1 MKKKIFMLLAL
12 VCMTLTASASA
23 GFDLTA
29 VASDYGTIAFTVDGN
44 DRTYADEG
52 ETVTVTITPYTG
64 YVVNEPSGQWYA
76 AIAATRRQAPID
88 LLTGITLTPVQG
100 QDNQWTFTMQR
111 ANAEISA
118 TYKKLLTHADI
129 TVTVN
134 DVTYSGVAQ
143 TPTVTVKD
151 GENELVKDQDYT
163 VSYSN
168 NTVAALSTATENAP
182 TVTITAVATSEK
194 YAGETTKTFTINKA
208 ALTVTAE
215 DKSVTYGDAAPTY
228 TVTYDGFVN
237 NETNAVLGGTLALA
251 CDYVKNTSG
260 AGTYTITPSGL
271 TSDNYDI
278 TFTNGTLTVGAKALE
293 SSMIAAIEPLIY
305 NTQAQTPEPA
315 VTFNGMT
322 LVKGTDFTYSYSDN
336 TAAGTATVTITAV
349 AEGNYSGSASKSFTI
364 KHANAE
370 VWFDPSQIKKTYG
383 DPNFIFEAYAIGDGT
398 LTYSSDDEKIA
409 TVDEYTGEVTI
420 VGVGEVNIEA
430 TLSAGAN
437 YDGSFN
443 WYQLII
449 EPKELET
456 SMVADMAEQA
466 YTGAAVTPGF
476 VITFNDMRLVEGTD
490 YTVEYADNTEI
501 GTATATITGTGN
513 YTGTLTKEF
522 TIAMAKLTL
531 DETEDNSE
539 VLAAAD
545 GKPFDVTLKRT
556 LQTGSWNTFA
566 VPFDI
571 DTPDGWTVKEL
582 KSSTLAD
589 GTLTLSFGNAQGIEA
604 GKPYLVKVADKVETP
619 TFKGVTVSTDFVKTE
634 TTAVDFVPT
643 LGKTAIEGDATSIL
657 FLGAGNKL
665 FYPTQLPSDMKG
677 FRAYFQLKGDATS
690 ARSFRMDF
698 GDGETT
704 SIKTTNFTNYTNS
717 EEWYDLQGR
726 RVNGAAKKGVYIV
739 NGKKTVVK

>member
-1 MKKKIFMLLAL
+1 MKKKLFALLAL
-12 VCMTLTASASA
+12 VMTAMTVSAKDVPTYSLTKADGAEA
-23 GFDLTA
+23 H
-29 VASDYGTIAFTVDGN
+29 GTITFKVDG
-44 DRTYADEG
+44 ADVTSAAEG
-52 ETVTVTITPYTG
+52 KTVTMTIVPADTWIVGT
-64 YVVNEPSGQWYA
+64 VSGQWYA

-111 ANAEISA
+111 ANAEISC
-118 TYKKLLTHADI
+118 TYRKLLTHADI
-129 TVTVN
+129 SVSIEEEC
-134 DVTYSGVAQ
+134 TYTGQPQ
-143 TPTVTVKD
+143 TPEVIVKD
-151 GENELVKDQDYT
+151 GETELVLNTDFT

-168 NTVAALSTATENAP
+168 NIYASEATAT
-182 TVTITAVATSEK
+182 ITGIGN
-194 YAGETTKTFTINKA
+194 YAGTVSEHFTINKA
-208 ALTVTAE
+208 KA
-215 DKSVTYGDAAPTY
+215 
-228 TVTYDGFVN
+228 FVM
-237 NETNAVLGGTLALA
+237 
-251 CDYVKNTSG
+251 
-260 AGTYTITPSGL
+260 
-271 TSDNYDI
+271 
-278 TFTNGTLTVGAKALE
+278 F
-293 SSMIAAIEPLIY
+293 
-305 NTQAQTPEPA
+305 
-315 VTFNGMT
+315 GMPYQ
-322 LVKGTDFTYSYSDN
+322 F
-336 TAAGTATVTITAV
+336 
-349 AEGNYSGSASKSFTI
+349 ER
-364 KHANAE
+364 
-370 VWFDPSQIKKTYG
+370 TYG
-383 DPNFIFEAYAIGDGT
+383 DPNFTILPEVEGDGV
-398 LTYSSDDEKIA
+398 LTYRSGNQDIA
-409 TVDEYTGEVTI
+409 TVDEETGEVTI
-420 VGVGEVNIEA
+420 VSAGVVRIWA
-430 TLSAGAN
+430 AISDGAN
-437 YDGSFN
+437 YVGEKD
-443 WYQLII
+443 WYQLTIH
-449 EPKELET
+449 PKELET
-456 SMVADMAEQA
+456 SMVAAMAEQA

>member
-1 MKKKIFMLLAL
+1 MKKKLLSLLAL
-12 VCMTLTASASA
+12 VMTAMTVSAKDVPTYSLTKADGAEA
-23 GFDLTA
+23 H
-29 VASDYGTIAFTVDGN
+29 GTITFKVDGAAV
-44 DRTYADEG
+44 TSAAEG
-52 ETVTVTITPYTG
+52 KTVTMTIAPADNWIVGT
-64 YVVNEPSGQWYA
+64 VSGQWYA
-76 AIAATRRQAPID
+76 AMAKARRRTPGID
-88 LLTGITLTPVQG
+88 LLDKVTLTPVGG
-100 QDNQWTFTMQR
+100 QTNQWTFTMQR
-111 ANAEISA
+111 ANAEISC
-118 TYKKLLTHADI
+118 TYRKLLTHADI
-129 TVTVN
+129 SVSIEEEC
-134 DVTYSGVAQ
+134 TYTGQPQ
-143 TPTVTVKD
+143 TPEVIVKD
-151 GENELVKDQDYT
+151 GETELVLNTDFT

-168 NTVAALSTATENAP
+168 NIYASEATAT
-182 TVTITAVATSEK
+182 ITGIGN
-194 YAGETTKTFTINKA
+194 YAGTVSEHFTINKA
-208 ALTVTAE
+208 KA
-215 DKSVTYGDAAPTY
+215 
-228 TVTYDGFVN
+228 FVM
-237 NETNAVLGGTLALA
+237 
-251 CDYVKNTSG
+251 
-260 AGTYTITPSGL
+260 
-271 TSDNYDI
+271 
-278 TFTNGTLTVGAKALE
+278 F
-293 SSMIAAIEPLIY
+293 
-305 NTQAQTPEPA
+305 
-315 VTFNGMT
+315 GMPYQ
-322 LVKGTDFTYSYSDN
+322 F
-336 TAAGTATVTITAV
+336 
-349 AEGNYSGSASKSFTI
+349 ER
-364 KHANAE
+364 
-370 VWFDPSQIKKTYG
+370 TYG
-383 DPNFIFEAYAIGDGT
+383 DPNFTILPEVEGDGV
-398 LTYSSDDEKIA
+398 LTYRSGNQDIA
-409 TVDEYTGEVTI
+409 TVDEETGEVTI
-420 VGVGEVNIEA
+420 VSAGVVRIWA
-430 TLSAGAN
+430 AISDGAN
-437 YDGSFN
+437 YVGEKD
-443 WYQLII
+443 WYQLTIH
-449 EPKELET
+449 PKELET
-456 SMVADMAEQA
+456 SMVAAMAEQA
-466 YTGAAVTPGF
+466 YTGAAVTPVF

-690 ARSFRMDF
+690 ARSFQLNF

>member
-1 MKKKIFMLLAL
+1 MYMKKKIFMLLAL

-52 ETVTVTITPYTG
+52 ETVTVTITPNTG

-111 ANAEISA
+111 ANAEISC
-118 TYKKLLTHADI
+118 TYRKLLTHADI
-129 TVTVN
+129 SVSIEEEC
-134 DVTYSGVAQ
+134 TYTGQPQ
-143 TPTVTVKD
+143 TPEVIVKD
-151 GENELVKDQDYT
+151 GETELVLNTDFT

-168 NTVAALSTATENAP
+168 NIYASEATAT
-182 TVTITAVATSEK
+182 ITGIGN
-194 YAGETTKTFTINKA
+194 YAGTVSEHFTINKA
-208 ALTVTAE
+208 KA
-215 DKSVTYGDAAPTY
+215 
-228 TVTYDGFVN
+228 FVM
-237 NETNAVLGGTLALA
+237 
-251 CDYVKNTSG
+251 
-260 AGTYTITPSGL
+260 
-271 TSDNYDI
+271 
-278 TFTNGTLTVGAKALE
+278 F
-293 SSMIAAIEPLIY
+293 
-305 NTQAQTPEPA
+305 
-315 VTFNGMT
+315 GMPYQ
-322 LVKGTDFTYSYSDN
+322 F
-336 TAAGTATVTITAV
+336 
-349 AEGNYSGSASKSFTI
+349 ER
-364 KHANAE
+364 
-370 VWFDPSQIKKTYG
+370 TYG
-383 DPNFIFEAYAIGDGT
+383 DPNFTILPEVEGDGV
-398 LTYSSDDEKIA
+398 LTYRSGNQDIA
-409 TVDEYTGEVTI
+409 TVDEETGEVTI
-420 VGVGEVNIEA
+420 VSAGVVRIWA
-430 TLSAGAN
+430 AISDGAN
-437 YDGSFN
+437 YVGEKD
-443 WYQLII
+443 WYQLTIH
-449 EPKELET
+449 PKELET
-456 SMVADMAEQA
+456 SMVAAMAEQA

-690 ARSFRMDF
+690 ARSFQLNF

>member
-1 MKKKIFMLLAL
+1 MKKKLFALLAL
-12 VCMTLTASASA
+12 VMTAMTVSAKDVPTYSLTKADGAEA
-23 GFDLTA
+23 H
-29 VASDYGTIAFTVDGN
+29 GTITFKVDGAAV
-44 DRTYADEG
+44 TSAAEG
-52 ETVTVTITPYTG
+52 KTVTMTIAPADNWIVGT
-64 YVVNEPSGQWYA
+64 VSGQWYA
-76 AIAATRRQAPID
+76 AMAKARRRTPGID
-88 LLTGITLTPVQG
+88 LLDKVTLTPVGG
-100 QDNQWTFTMQR
+100 QTNLWTFTMQR
-111 ANAEISA
+111 ANAEISC
-118 TYKKLLTHADI
+118 TYRKLLTHADI
-129 TVTVN
+129 SVSIEEEC
-134 DVTYSGVAQ
+134 TYTGQPQ
-143 TPTVTVKD
+143 TPEVIVKD
-151 GENELVKDQDYT
+151 GETELVLNTDFT

-168 NTVAALSTATENAP
+168 NIYASEATAT
-182 TVTITAVATSEK
+182 ITGIGN
-194 YAGETTKTFTINKA
+194 YAGTVSEHFTINKA
-208 ALTVTAE
+208 KA
-215 DKSVTYGDAAPTY
+215 
-228 TVTYDGFVN
+228 FVM
-237 NETNAVLGGTLALA
+237 
-251 CDYVKNTSG
+251 
-260 AGTYTITPSGL
+260 
-271 TSDNYDI
+271 
-278 TFTNGTLTVGAKALE
+278 F
-293 SSMIAAIEPLIY
+293 
-305 NTQAQTPEPA
+305 
-315 VTFNGMT
+315 GMPYQ
-322 LVKGTDFTYSYSDN
+322 F
-336 TAAGTATVTITAV
+336 
-349 AEGNYSGSASKSFTI
+349 ER
-364 KHANAE
+364 
-370 VWFDPSQIKKTYG
+370 TYG
-383 DPNFIFEAYAIGDGT
+383 DPNFTILPEVEGDGV
-398 LTYSSDDEKIA
+398 LTYRSGNQDIA
-409 TVDEYTGEVTI
+409 TVDEETGEVTI
-420 VGVGEVNIEA
+420 VSAGVVRIWA
-430 TLSAGAN
+430 AISDGAN
-437 YDGSFN
+437 YVGEKD
-443 WYQLII
+443 WYQLTIH
-449 EPKELET
+449 PKELET
-456 SMVADMAEQA
+456 SMVAAMAEQA

-690 ARSFRMDF
+690 ARSFQLNF

-726 RVNGAAKKGVYIV
+726 RVNGAAKKGVYIM
-739 NGKKTVVK
+739 NGRKVVVK

>member
-1 MKKKIFMLLAL
+1 MKKKLFALLAL
-12 VCMTLTASASA
+12 VMTAMTVSAKDVPTYSLTKADGAEA
-23 GFDLTA
+23 H
-29 VASDYGTIAFTVDGN
+29 GTITFKVDGAAV
-44 DRTYADEG
+44 TSAAEG
-52 ETVTVTITPYTG
+52 KTVTMTIAPADNWIVGT
-64 YVVNEPSGQWYA
+64 VSGQWYA
-76 AIAATRRQAPID
+76 AMAKARRRTPGVD
-88 LLTGITLTPVQG
+88 LLDKVTLTPVGG
-100 QDNQWTFTMQR
+100 QTNQWTFTMQR
-111 ANAEISA
+111 ANAEISC
-118 TYKKLLTHADI
+118 TYRKLLTHADI
-129 TVTVN
+129 SVSIEEEC
-134 DVTYSGVAQ
+134 TYTGQPQ
-143 TPTVTVKD
+143 TPEVIVKD
-151 GENELVKDQDYT
+151 GETELVLNTDFT

-168 NTVAALSTATENAP
+168 NIYASEATAT
-182 TVTITAVATSEK
+182 ITGIGN
-194 YAGETTKTFTINKA
+194 YAGTVSEHFTINKA
-208 ALTVTAE
+208 KA
-215 DKSVTYGDAAPTY
+215 
-228 TVTYDGFVN
+228 FVM
-237 NETNAVLGGTLALA
+237 
-251 CDYVKNTSG
+251 
-260 AGTYTITPSGL
+260 
-271 TSDNYDI
+271 
-278 TFTNGTLTVGAKALE
+278 F
-293 SSMIAAIEPLIY
+293 
-305 NTQAQTPEPA
+305 
-315 VTFNGMT
+315 GMPYQ
-322 LVKGTDFTYSYSDN
+322 F
-336 TAAGTATVTITAV
+336 
-349 AEGNYSGSASKSFTI
+349 ER
-364 KHANAE
+364 
-370 VWFDPSQIKKTYG
+370 TYG
-383 DPNFIFEAYAIGDGT
+383 DPNFTILPEVEGDGV
-398 LTYSSDDEKIA
+398 LTYRSGNQDIA
-409 TVDEYTGEVTI
+409 TVDEETGEVTI
-420 VGVGEVNIEA
+420 VSAGVVRIWA
-430 TLSAGAN
+430 AISDGAN
-437 YDGSFN
+437 YVGEKD
-443 WYQLII
+443 WYQLTIH
-449 EPKELET
+449 PKELET
-456 SMVADMAEQA
+456 SMVAAMAEQA

-690 ARSFRMDF
+690 ARSFQLNF

>member
-1 MKKKIFMLLAL
+1 MKKKLLSLLAL
-12 VCMTLTASASA
+12 VMTAMTVSAKDVPTYSLTKADGAEA
-23 GFDLTA
+23 H
-29 VASDYGTIAFTVDGN
+29 GTITFKVDGAAV
-44 DRTYADEG
+44 TSAAEG
-52 ETVTVTITPYTG
+52 KTVTMTIAPADNWIVGT
-64 YVVNEPSGQWYA
+64 VSGQWYA
-76 AIAATRRQAPID
+76 AMAKARRRTPGID
-88 LLTGITLTPVQG
+88 LLDKVTLTPVGG
-100 QDNQWTFTMQR
+100 QTNQWTFTMQR
-111 ANAEISA
+111 ANAEISC
-118 TYKKLLTHADI
+118 TYRKLLTHADI
-129 TVTVN
+129 SVSIEEEC
-134 DVTYSGVAQ
+134 TYTGQPQ
-143 TPTVTVKD
+143 TPEVIVKD
-151 GENELVKDQDYT
+151 GETELVLNTDFT

-168 NTVAALSTATENAP
+168 NIYASEATAT
-182 TVTITAVATSEK
+182 ITGIGN
-194 YAGETTKTFTINKA
+194 YAGTVSEHFTINKA
-208 ALTVTAE
+208 KA
-215 DKSVTYGDAAPTY
+215 
-228 TVTYDGFVN
+228 FVM
-237 NETNAVLGGTLALA
+237 
-251 CDYVKNTSG
+251 
-260 AGTYTITPSGL
+260 
-271 TSDNYDI
+271 
-278 TFTNGTLTVGAKALE
+278 F
-293 SSMIAAIEPLIY
+293 
-305 NTQAQTPEPA
+305 
-315 VTFNGMT
+315 GMPYQ
-322 LVKGTDFTYSYSDN
+322 F
-336 TAAGTATVTITAV
+336 
-349 AEGNYSGSASKSFTI
+349 ER
-364 KHANAE
+364 
-370 VWFDPSQIKKTYG
+370 TYG
-383 DPNFIFEAYAIGDGT
+383 DPNFTILPEVEGDGV
-398 LTYSSDDEKIA
+398 LTYRSGNQDIA
-409 TVDEYTGEVTI
+409 TVDEETGEVTI
-420 VGVGEVNIEA
+420 VSAGVVRIWA
-430 TLSAGAN
+430 AISDGAN
-437 YDGSFN
+437 YVGEKD
-443 WYQLII
+443 WYQLTIH
-449 EPKELET
+449 PKELET
-456 SMVADMAEQA
+456 SMVAAMAEQA

>member
-1 MKKKIFMLLAL
+1 MKKKLFALLAL
-12 VCMTLTASASA
+12 VMTAMTVSAKDVPTYSLTKADGAEA
-23 GFDLTA
+23 H
-29 VASDYGTIAFTVDGN
+29 GTITFKVDGAAV
-44 DRTYADEG
+44 TSAAEG
-52 ETVTVTITPYTG
+52 KTVTMTIAPADNWIVGT
-64 YVVNEPSGQWYA
+64 VSGQWYA

-111 ANAEISA
+111 ANAEISC
-118 TYKKLLTHADI
+118 TYRKLLTHADI
-129 TVTVN
+129 SVSIEEEC
-134 DVTYSGVAQ
+134 TYTGQPQ
-143 TPTVTVKD
+143 TPEVIVKD
-151 GENELVKDQDYT
+151 GETELVLNTDFT

-168 NTVAALSTATENAP
+168 NIYASEATAT
-182 TVTITAVATSEK
+182 ITGIGN
-194 YAGETTKTFTINKA
+194 YAGTVSEHFTINKA
-208 ALTVTAE
+208 KA
-215 DKSVTYGDAAPTY
+215 
-228 TVTYDGFVN
+228 FVM
-237 NETNAVLGGTLALA
+237 
-251 CDYVKNTSG
+251 
-260 AGTYTITPSGL
+260 
-271 TSDNYDI
+271 
-278 TFTNGTLTVGAKALE
+278 F
-293 SSMIAAIEPLIY
+293 
-305 NTQAQTPEPA
+305 
-315 VTFNGMT
+315 GMPYQ
-322 LVKGTDFTYSYSDN
+322 F
-336 TAAGTATVTITAV
+336 
-349 AEGNYSGSASKSFTI
+349 ER
-364 KHANAE
+364 
-370 VWFDPSQIKKTYG
+370 TYG
-383 DPNFIFEAYAIGDGT
+383 DPNFTILPEVEGDGV
-398 LTYSSDDEKIA
+398 LTYRSGNQNIA
-409 TVDEYTGEVTI
+409 TVDEETGEVTI
-420 VGVGEVNIEA
+420 VSAGVVRIWA
-430 TLSAGAN
+430 AISDGAN
-437 YDGSFN
+437 YVGEKD
-443 WYQLII
+443 WYQLTIH
-449 EPKELET
+449 PKELET
-456 SMVADMAEQA
+456 SMVAAMAEQA

-690 ARSFRMDF
+690 ARSIQLNF
-698 GDGETT
+698 GDDETT

-726 RVNGAAKKGVYIV
+726 RVNGAAKKGVYIM
-739 NGKKTVVK
+739 NGRKVVVK

>member
-1 MKKKIFMLLAL
+1 MYMKKKLFALLAL
-12 VCMTLTASASA
+12 VMTAMTVSAKDVPTYSLTKADGAEA
-23 GFDLTA
+23 H
-29 VASDYGTIAFTVDGN
+29 GTITFKVDGAAV
-44 DRTYADEG
+44 TSAAEG
-52 ETVTVTITPYTG
+52 KTVTMTIAPADNWIVGT
-64 YVVNEPSGQWYA
+64 VSGQWYA
-76 AIAATRRQAPID
+76 AMAKARRRTPGID
-88 LLTGITLTPVQG
+88 LLDKVTLTPVGG
-100 QDNQWTFTMQR
+100 QTNQWTFTMQR
-111 ANAEISA
+111 ANAEISC
-118 TYKKLLTHADI
+118 TYRKLLTHADI
-129 TVTVN
+129 SVSIEEEC
-134 DVTYSGVAQ
+134 TYTGQPQ
-143 TPTVTVKD
+143 TPEVIVKD
-151 GENELVKDQDYT
+151 GETELVLNTDFT

-168 NTVAALSTATENAP
+168 NIYASEATAT
-182 TVTITAVATSEK
+182 ITGIGN
-194 YAGETTKTFTINKA
+194 YAGTVSKHFTINKA
-208 ALTVTAE
+208 KA
-215 DKSVTYGDAAPTY
+215 
-228 TVTYDGFVN
+228 FVM
-237 NETNAVLGGTLALA
+237 
-251 CDYVKNTSG
+251 
-260 AGTYTITPSGL
+260 
-271 TSDNYDI
+271 
-278 TFTNGTLTVGAKALE
+278 F
-293 SSMIAAIEPLIY
+293 
-305 NTQAQTPEPA
+305 
-315 VTFNGMT
+315 GMPYQ
-322 LVKGTDFTYSYSDN
+322 F
-336 TAAGTATVTITAV
+336 
-349 AEGNYSGSASKSFTI
+349 ER
-364 KHANAE
+364 
-370 VWFDPSQIKKTYG
+370 TYG
-383 DPNFIFEAYAIGDGT
+383 DPNFTILPEVEGDGV
-398 LTYSSDDEKIA
+398 LTYRSGNQDIA
-409 TVDEYTGEVTI
+409 TVDEETGEVTI
-420 VGVGEVNIEA
+420 VSAGVVRIWA
-430 TLSAGAN
+430 AISDGAN
-437 YDGSFN
+437 YVGEKD
-443 WYQLII
+443 WYQLTIH
-449 EPKELET
+449 PKELET
-456 SMVADMAEQA
+456 SMVAAMAEQA

>member
-1 MKKKIFMLLAL
+1 MKKKLFALLAL
-12 VCMTLTASASA
+12 VMTAMTVSAKDVPTYSLTKADGAEA
-23 GFDLTA
+23 H
-29 VASDYGTIAFTVDGN
+29 GTITFKVDG
-44 DRTYADEG
+44 ADVTSAAEG
-52 ETVTVTITPYTG
+52 KTVTMPIIPADNWIVGT
-64 YVVNEPSGQWYA
+64 VSGQWYA

-111 ANAEISA
+111 ANAEISC
-118 TYKKLLTHADI
+118 TYRKLLTHADI
-129 TVTVN
+129 SVSIEEEC
-134 DVTYSGVAQ
+134 TYTGQPQ
-143 TPTVTVKD
+143 TPEVIVKD
-151 GENELVKDQDYT
+151 GETELVLNTDFT

-168 NTVAALSTATENAP
+168 NIYASEATAT
-182 TVTITAVATSEK
+182 ITGIGN
-194 YAGETTKTFTINKA
+194 YAGTVSEHFTINKA
-208 ALTVTAE
+208 KA
-215 DKSVTYGDAAPTY
+215 
-228 TVTYDGFVN
+228 FVM
-237 NETNAVLGGTLALA
+237 
-251 CDYVKNTSG
+251 
-260 AGTYTITPSGL
+260 
-271 TSDNYDI
+271 
-278 TFTNGTLTVGAKALE
+278 F
-293 SSMIAAIEPLIY
+293 
-305 NTQAQTPEPA
+305 
-315 VTFNGMT
+315 GMPYQ
-322 LVKGTDFTYSYSDN
+322 F
-336 TAAGTATVTITAV
+336 
-349 AEGNYSGSASKSFTI
+349 ER
-364 KHANAE
+364 
-370 VWFDPSQIKKTYG
+370 TYG
-383 DPNFIFEAYAIGDGT
+383 DPNFTILPEVEGDGV
-398 LTYSSDDEKIA
+398 LTYRSGNQDIA
-409 TVDEYTGEVTI
+409 TVDEETGEVTI
-420 VGVGEVNIEA
+420 VSAGVVRIWA
-430 TLSAGAN
+430 AISDGAN
-437 YDGSFN
+437 YVGEKD
-443 WYQLII
+443 WYQLTIH
-449 EPKELET
+449 PKELET
-456 SMVADMAEQA
+456 SMVAAMAEQA

>member
-1 MKKKIFMLLAL
+1 MKKKLFALLVL
-12 VCMTLTASASA
+12 LMTVMTASAIDVPTYS
-23 GFDLTA
+23 LTKA
-29 VASDYGTIAFTVDGN
+29 DGAEAHGTITFKVDGAAV
-44 DRTYADEG
+44 TSAAEG
-52 ETVTVTITPYTG
+52 KTVTMTIAPADNWIVGT
-64 YVVNEPSGQWYA
+64 VSGQWYA
-76 AIAATRRQAPID
+76 AMAATRRQAPID
-88 LLTGITLTPVQG
+88 LLDKVTLTPVGG
-100 QDNQWTFTMQR
+100 QTNQWTFTMQR
-111 ANAEISA
+111 ANAEISC
-118 TYKKLLTHADI
+118 TYRKLLTHADI
-129 TVTVN
+129 SVSIEEEC
-134 DVTYSGVAQ
+134 TYTGLPQ
-143 TPTVTVKD
+143 TPEVIVKD
-151 GENELVKDQDYT
+151 GETELVLNTDFT

-168 NTVAALSTATENAP
+168 NIYASEATAT
-182 TVTITAVATSEK
+182 ITGIGN
-194 YAGETTKTFTINKA
+194 YAGTVSEHFTINKA
-208 ALTVTAE
+208 KA
-215 DKSVTYGDAAPTY
+215 
-228 TVTYDGFVN
+228 FVM
-237 NETNAVLGGTLALA
+237 
-251 CDYVKNTSG
+251 
-260 AGTYTITPSGL
+260 
-271 TSDNYDI
+271 
-278 TFTNGTLTVGAKALE
+278 F
-293 SSMIAAIEPLIY
+293 
-305 NTQAQTPEPA
+305 
-315 VTFNGMT
+315 GMPYQ
-322 LVKGTDFTYSYSDN
+322 F
-336 TAAGTATVTITAV
+336 
-349 AEGNYSGSASKSFTI
+349 ER
-364 KHANAE
+364 
-370 VWFDPSQIKKTYG
+370 TYG
-383 DPNFIFEAYAIGDGT
+383 DPNFTILPEVEGDGV
-398 LTYSSDDEKIA
+398 LTYRSGNQNIA
-409 TVDEYTGEVTI
+409 TVDEETGEVTI
-420 VGVGEVNIEA
+420 VSAGVVRIWA
-430 TLSAGAN
+430 AISDGAN
-437 YDGSFN
+437 YVGEKD
-443 WYQLII
+443 WYQLTIH
-449 EPKELET
+449 PKELET
-456 SMVADMAEQA
+456 SMVAAMAEQA

-531 DETEDNSE
+531 DETEDNIE

-690 ARSFRMDF
+690 ARSFQLNF

>member
-1 MKKKIFMLLAL
+1 MKKKLLSLLAL
-12 VCMTLTASASA
+12 VMTAMTVSAKDVPTYSLTKADGAEA
-23 GFDLTA
+23 H
-29 VASDYGTIAFTVDGN
+29 GTITFKVD
-44 DRTYADEG
+44 DADVTSAAEG
-52 ETVTVTITPYTG
+52 KTVTMTIAPADNWIVGT
-64 YVVNEPSGQWYA
+64 VSGQWYA
-76 AIAATRRQAPID
+76 AMAKARRRTPGID
-88 LLTGITLTPVQG
+88 LLDKVTLTPVGG
-100 QDNQWTFTMQR
+100 QTNQWTFTMQR
-111 ANAEISA
+111 ANAEISC
-118 TYKKLLTHADI
+118 TYRKLLTHADI
-129 TVTVN
+129 SVSIEEEC
-134 DVTYSGVAQ
+134 TYTGLPQ
-143 TPTVTVKD
+143 TPEVIVKD
-151 GENELVKDQDYT
+151 GETELVLNTDFT

-168 NTVAALSTATENAP
+168 NIYASEATAT
-182 TVTITAVATSEK
+182 ITGIGN
-194 YAGETTKTFTINKA
+194 YAGTVSEHFTINKA
-208 ALTVTAE
+208 KA
-215 DKSVTYGDAAPTY
+215 
-228 TVTYDGFVN
+228 FVM
-237 NETNAVLGGTLALA
+237 
-251 CDYVKNTSG
+251 
-260 AGTYTITPSGL
+260 
-271 TSDNYDI
+271 
-278 TFTNGTLTVGAKALE
+278 F
-293 SSMIAAIEPLIY
+293 
-305 NTQAQTPEPA
+305 
-315 VTFNGMT
+315 GMPYQ
-322 LVKGTDFTYSYSDN
+322 F
-336 TAAGTATVTITAV
+336 
-349 AEGNYSGSASKSFTI
+349 ER
-364 KHANAE
+364 
-370 VWFDPSQIKKTYG
+370 TYG
-383 DPNFIFEAYAIGDGT
+383 DPNFTILPEVEGDGV
-398 LTYSSDDEKIA
+398 LTYRSGNQDIA
-409 TVDEYTGEVTI
+409 TVDEETGEVTI
-420 VGVGEVNIEA
+420 VSAGVVRIWA
-430 TLSAGAN
+430 AISDGAN
-437 YDGSFN
+437 YVGEKD
-443 WYQLII
+443 WYQLTIH
-449 EPKELET
+449 PKELET
-456 SMVADMAEQA
+456 SMVAAMAEQA

-690 ARSFRMDF
+690 ARSFQLNF

>member
-1 MKKKIFMLLAL
+1 MKKKLFALLAL
-12 VCMTLTASASA
+12 VMTAMTVSAKDVPTYSLTKADGAEA
-23 GFDLTA
+23 H
-29 VASDYGTIAFTVDGN
+29 GTITFKVDGAAV
-44 DRTYADEG
+44 TSAAEG
-52 ETVTVTITPYTG
+52 KTVTMTIAPADNWIVGT
-64 YVVNEPSGQWYA
+64 VSGQWYA
-76 AIAATRRQAPID
+76 AMAKARRRTPGID
-88 LLTGITLTPVQG
+88 LLDKVTLTPVGG
-100 QDNQWTFTMQR
+100 QANQWTFTMQR
-111 ANAEISA
+111 ANAEISC
-118 TYKKLLTHADI
+118 TYRKLLTHADI
-129 TVTVN
+129 SVSIEEEC
-134 DVTYSGVAQ
+134 TYTGLPQ
-143 TPTVTVKD
+143 TPEVIVKD
-151 GENELVKDQDYT
+151 GETELVLNTDFT

-168 NTVAALSTATENAP
+168 NIYASEATAT
-182 TVTITAVATSEK
+182 ITGIGN
-194 YAGETTKTFTINKA
+194 YAGTVSEHFTINKA
-208 ALTVTAE
+208 KA
-215 DKSVTYGDAAPTY
+215 
-228 TVTYDGFVN
+228 FVM
-237 NETNAVLGGTLALA
+237 
-251 CDYVKNTSG
+251 
-260 AGTYTITPSGL
+260 
-271 TSDNYDI
+271 
-278 TFTNGTLTVGAKALE
+278 F
-293 SSMIAAIEPLIY
+293 
-305 NTQAQTPEPA
+305 
-315 VTFNGMT
+315 GMPYQ
-322 LVKGTDFTYSYSDN
+322 F
-336 TAAGTATVTITAV
+336 
-349 AEGNYSGSASKSFTI
+349 ER
-364 KHANAE
+364 
-370 VWFDPSQIKKTYG
+370 TYG
-383 DPNFIFEAYAIGDGT
+383 DPNFTILPEVEGDGV
-398 LTYSSDDEKIA
+398 LTYRSGNQDIA
-409 TVDEYTGEVTI
+409 TVDEETGEVTI
-420 VGVGEVNIEA
+420 VSAGVVRIWA
-430 TLSAGAN
+430 AISDGAN
-437 YDGSFN
+437 YVGEKD
-443 WYQLII
+443 WYQLTIH
-449 EPKELET
+449 PKELET
-456 SMVADMAEQA
+456 SMVAAMAEQA

-690 ARSFRMDF
+690 ARSFQLNF

>member
-1 MKKKIFMLLAL
+1 MKKKLLSLLAL
-12 VCMTLTASASA
+12 VMTAMTVSAKDVPTYSLTKADGAEA
-23 GFDLTA
+23 H
-29 VASDYGTIAFTVDGN
+29 GTITFKVDGAAV
-44 DRTYADEG
+44 TSAAEG
-52 ETVTVTITPYTG
+52 KTVTMTIAPADNWIVGT
-64 YVVNEPSGQWYA
+64 VSGQWYA

-100 QDNQWTFTMQR
+100 QANQWTFTMQR
-111 ANAEISA
+111 ANAEISC
-118 TYKKLLTHADI
+118 TYRKLLTHADI
-129 TVTVN
+129 SVSIEEEC
-134 DVTYSGVAQ
+134 TYTGQPQ
-143 TPTVTVKD
+143 TPEVIVKD
-151 GENELVKDQDYT
+151 GETELVLNTDFT

-168 NTVAALSTATENAP
+168 NIYASEATAT
-182 TVTITAVATSEK
+182 ITGIGN
-194 YAGETTKTFTINKA
+194 YAGTVSEHFTINKA
-208 ALTVTAE
+208 KA
-215 DKSVTYGDAAPTY
+215 
-228 TVTYDGFVN
+228 FVM
-237 NETNAVLGGTLALA
+237 
-251 CDYVKNTSG
+251 
-260 AGTYTITPSGL
+260 
-271 TSDNYDI
+271 
-278 TFTNGTLTVGAKALE
+278 F
-293 SSMIAAIEPLIY
+293 
-305 NTQAQTPEPA
+305 
-315 VTFNGMT
+315 GMPYQ
-322 LVKGTDFTYSYSDN
+322 F
-336 TAAGTATVTITAV
+336 
-349 AEGNYSGSASKSFTI
+349 ER
-364 KHANAE
+364 
-370 VWFDPSQIKKTYG
+370 TYG
-383 DPNFIFEAYAIGDGT
+383 DPNFTILPEVEGDGV
-398 LTYSSDDEKIA
+398 LTYRSGNQDIA
-409 TVDEYTGEVTI
+409 TVDEETGEVTI
-420 VGVGEVNIEA
+420 VSAGVVRIWA
-430 TLSAGAN
+430 AISDGAN
-437 YDGSFN
+437 YVGEKD
-443 WYQLII
+443 WYQLTIH
-449 EPKELET
+449 PKELET
-456 SMVADMAEQA
+456 SMVAAMAEQA
-466 YTGAAVTPGF
+466 YTGAAVTPVF

-690 ARSFRMDF
+690 ARSFQLNF

>member
-1 MKKKIFMLLAL
+1 MKKKLFALLAL
-12 VCMTLTASASA
+12 VMTAMTVSAKDVPTYSLTKADGAEA
-23 GFDLTA
+23 H
-29 VASDYGTIAFTVDGN
+29 GTITFKVDG
-44 DRTYADEG
+44 ADVTSAAEG
-52 ETVTVTITPYTG
+52 KTVTMTIAPADNWIVGT
-64 YVVNEPSGQWYA
+64 VSGQWYA
-76 AIAATRRQAPID
+76 AMAKARRRTPGVD
-88 LLTGITLTPVQG
+88 LLDKVTLTPVGG
-100 QDNQWTFTMQR
+100 QTNQWTFTMQR
-111 ANAEISA
+111 ANAEISC
-118 TYKKLLTHADI
+118 TYRKLLTHADI
-129 TVTVN
+129 SVSIEEEC
-134 DVTYSGVAQ
+134 TYTGLPQ
-143 TPTVTVKD
+143 TPEVIVKD
-151 GENELVKDQDYT
+151 GETELVLNTDFT

-168 NTVAALSTATENAP
+168 NIYASEATAT
-182 TVTITAVATSEK
+182 ITGIGN
-194 YAGETTKTFTINKA
+194 YAGTVSKHFTINKA
-208 ALTVTAE
+208 KA
-215 DKSVTYGDAAPTY
+215 
-228 TVTYDGFVN
+228 FVM
-237 NETNAVLGGTLALA
+237 
-251 CDYVKNTSG
+251 
-260 AGTYTITPSGL
+260 
-271 TSDNYDI
+271 
-278 TFTNGTLTVGAKALE
+278 F
-293 SSMIAAIEPLIY
+293 
-305 NTQAQTPEPA
+305 
-315 VTFNGMT
+315 GMPYQ
-322 LVKGTDFTYSYSDN
+322 F
-336 TAAGTATVTITAV
+336 
-349 AEGNYSGSASKSFTI
+349 ER
-364 KHANAE
+364 
-370 VWFDPSQIKKTYG
+370 TYG
-383 DPNFIFEAYAIGDGT
+383 DPNFTILPEVEGDGV
-398 LTYSSDDEKIA
+398 LTYRSGNQDIA
-409 TVDEYTGEVTI
+409 TVDEETGEVTI
-420 VGVGEVNIEA
+420 VSAGVVRIWA
-430 TLSAGAN
+430 AISDGAN
-437 YDGSFN
+437 YVGEKD
-443 WYQLII
+443 WYQLTIH
-449 EPKELET
+449 PKELET
-456 SMVADMAEQA
+456 SMVAAMAEQA

>member
-1 MKKKIFMLLAL
+1 
-12 VCMTLTASASA
+12 MTVSAKDVPTYSLTKADGAEA
-23 GFDLTA
+23 H
-29 VASDYGTIAFTVDGN
+29 GTITFKVDGAAV
-44 DRTYADEG
+44 TSAAEG
-52 ETVTVTITPYTG
+52 KTVTITIAPADNWIVGT
-64 YVVNEPSGQWYA
+64 VSGQWYA
-76 AIAATRRQAPID
+76 AMAATRRQAPID
-88 LLTGITLTPVQG
+88 LLDKVTLTPVGG
-100 QDNQWTFTMQR
+100 QANQWTFTMQR
-111 ANAEISA
+111 ANAEISC
-118 TYKKLLTHADI
+118 TYRKLLTHADI
-129 TVTVN
+129 SVSIEEEC
-134 DVTYSGVAQ
+134 TYTGLPQ
-143 TPTVTVKD
+143 TPEVIVKD
-151 GENELVKDQDYT
+151 GETELVLNTDFT

-168 NTVAALSTATENAP
+168 NIYASEATAT
-182 TVTITAVATSEK
+182 ITGIGN
-194 YAGETTKTFTINKA
+194 YAGTVSEHFTINKA
-208 ALTVTAE
+208 KA
-215 DKSVTYGDAAPTY
+215 
-228 TVTYDGFVN
+228 FVM
-237 NETNAVLGGTLALA
+237 
-251 CDYVKNTSG
+251 
-260 AGTYTITPSGL
+260 
-271 TSDNYDI
+271 
-278 TFTNGTLTVGAKALE
+278 F
-293 SSMIAAIEPLIY
+293 
-305 NTQAQTPEPA
+305 
-315 VTFNGMT
+315 GMPYQ
-322 LVKGTDFTYSYSDN
+322 F
-336 TAAGTATVTITAV
+336 
-349 AEGNYSGSASKSFTI
+349 ER
-364 KHANAE
+364 
-370 VWFDPSQIKKTYG
+370 TYG
-383 DPNFIFEAYAIGDGT
+383 DPNFTILPEVEGDGV
-398 LTYSSDDEKIA
+398 LTYRSGNQDIA
-409 TVDEYTGEVTI
+409 TVDEETGEVTI
-420 VGVGEVNIEA
+420 VSAGVVRIWA
-430 TLSAGAN
+430 AISDGAN
-437 YDGSFN
+437 YVGEKD
-443 WYQLII
+443 WYQLTIH
-449 EPKELET
+449 PKELET
-456 SMVADMAEQA
+456 SMVAAMAEQA

-690 ARSFRMDF
+690 ARSFSMDF

>member
-1 MKKKIFMLLAL
+1 MKKKLFALLAL
-12 VCMTLTASASA
+12 VMTAMTVSAKDVPTYSLTKADGAEA
-23 GFDLTA
+23 H
-29 VASDYGTIAFTVDGN
+29 GTITFKVDGAAV
-44 DRTYADEG
+44 TSAAEG
-52 ETVTVTITPYTG
+52 KTVTMTIAPADNWIVGT
-64 YVVNEPSGQWYA
+64 VSGQWYA
-76 AIAATRRQAPID
+76 AMAKARRRTPGID
-88 LLTGITLTPVQG
+88 LLDKVTLTPVGG
-100 QDNQWTFTMQR
+100 QTNQWTFTMQR
-111 ANAEISA
+111 ANAEISC
-118 TYKKLLTHADI
+118 TYRKLLTHADI
-129 TVTVN
+129 SVSIEEEC
-134 DVTYSGVAQ
+134 TYTGQPQ
-143 TPTVTVKD
+143 TPEVIVKD
-151 GENELVKDQDYT
+151 GETELVLNTDFT

-168 NTVAALSTATENAP
+168 NIYASEATAT
-182 TVTITAVATSEK
+182 ITGIGN
-194 YAGETTKTFTINKA
+194 YAGTVSEHFTINKA
-208 ALTVTAE
+208 KA
-215 DKSVTYGDAAPTY
+215 
-228 TVTYDGFVN
+228 FVM
-237 NETNAVLGGTLALA
+237 
-251 CDYVKNTSG
+251 
-260 AGTYTITPSGL
+260 
-271 TSDNYDI
+271 
-278 TFTNGTLTVGAKALE
+278 F
-293 SSMIAAIEPLIY
+293 
-305 NTQAQTPEPA
+305 
-315 VTFNGMT
+315 GMPYQ
-322 LVKGTDFTYSYSDN
+322 F
-336 TAAGTATVTITAV
+336 
-349 AEGNYSGSASKSFTI
+349 ER
-364 KHANAE
+364 
-370 VWFDPSQIKKTYG
+370 TYG
-383 DPNFIFEAYAIGDGT
+383 DPNFTILPEVEGDGV
-398 LTYSSDDEKIA
+398 LTYRSGNQDIA
-409 TVDEYTGEVTI
+409 TVDEETGEVTI
-420 VGVGEVNIEA
+420 VSAGVVRIWA
-430 TLSAGAN
+430 AISDGAN
-437 YDGSFN
+437 YVGEKD
-443 WYQLII
+443 WYQLTIH
-449 EPKELET
+449 PKELET
-456 SMVADMAEQA
+456 SMVAAMAEQA

-690 ARSFRMDF
+690 ARSFQLDF